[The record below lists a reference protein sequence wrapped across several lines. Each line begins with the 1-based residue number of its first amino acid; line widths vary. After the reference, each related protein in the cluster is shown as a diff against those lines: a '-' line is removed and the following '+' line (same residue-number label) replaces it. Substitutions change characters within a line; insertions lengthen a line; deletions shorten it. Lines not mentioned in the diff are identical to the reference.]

1 MSLHAQSIKAHM
13 LRTHSRLTSNT
24 PPRGNAH
31 PAAGDD
37 SRCRRWYLA
46 RLSRAGRR
54 IYCTIGYSDGVS
66 RWDLGVIQR
75 AGFVRAFQDR
85 LEKTTKTARTTV
97 ASGHKIWQY
106 VGPLG
111 SGDIPPVC
119 LAGCFELLF
128 PERRGIRCIRDKN
141 MTCSTSCETSKSL
154 LFKIAF
160 HIPGE
165 LKVILSFS
173 GHCAFLSERGLNNVF
188 DVSPQRLCVVSQVW
202 SRVNWACLSY
212 RACLVNHIYACWR
225 RDDEVRSLTLI
236 NRAEPDRE
244 QMDIVRSLYAN
255 TGLRC
260 K

>member
-1 MSLHAQSIKAHM
+1 MVICMRRALSGGLRRSLRREHLPSRTRLPNNRDVMSLHARSIKAHM

-37 SRCRRWYLA
+37 GRCRRWYLA

-173 GHCAFLSERGLNNVF
+173 GHCAFLSERGLNTVTCLMFRRSASVLLVKF
-188 DVSPQRLCVVSQVW
+188 DPS
-202 SRVNWACLSY
+202 
-212 RACLVNHIYACWR
+212 
-225 RDDEVRSLTLI
+225 
-236 NRAEPDRE
+236 
-244 QMDIVRSLYAN
+244 
-255 TGLRC
+255 
-260 K
+260 